1 MIRTKILFFREPRA
15 FSLLYNP
22 NSWGA
27 LTQCL
32 VRERVR
38 SSHMMQNN
46 IVHIL
51 AITFGVVEK
60 QQLPRYSIE
69 QGNRHYSMNVMN
81 T

>member
-1 MIRTKILFFREPRA
+1 
-15 FSLLYNP
+15 
-22 NSWGA
+22 
-27 LTQCL
+27 
-32 VRERVR
+32 
-38 SSHMMQNN
+38 MMQNN